1 MILKYEII
9 DNQYSTLRQV
19 LKNKWHISSRLLVK
33 LKKENAI
40 FVNDKNVYI
49 DYPLNIDDTIIVNID
64 FKEKSENIVETPM
77 ELNIIYEDEY
87 YIVINKPANMPV
99 HPSNLHYNDSLANGL
114 QYYYNRNN
122 IQTKIRPVNR
132 LDKDTSGVVIFAKNE
147 YIQESLITQMKTKTF
162 EKTYIAL
169 LEGNLETTSGTIN
182 APIARKEN
190 SIIERCIDSN
200 GDIAITHYKLIENKE
215 NCCVVE
221 FKLETGRTH
230 QIRVHSKYIGHPILG
245 DTLYGSASNKIDRQA
260 LHSYKVKFLHPILE
274 QDVEYMAT
282 IPEDMYKYLS

>member
-1 MILKYEII
+1 MILKYEVI
-9 DNQYSTLRQV
+9 DNQYTTLRQV

-40 FVNDKNVYI
+40 FVNDENVYI
-49 DYPLNIDDTIIVNID
+49 DYPLNVGYTIIVKMD
-64 FKEKSENIVETPM
+64 FKERSENIVETPM

-99 HPSNLHYNDSLANGL
+99 HPSSSHYTDSLANGL
-114 QYYYNRNN
+114 QYYYRQNN

-147 YIQESLITQMKTKTF
+147 YIQESLISQMKTKVF

-169 LEGNLETTSGTIN
+169 LEGNLEITSGTIN

-190 SIIERCIDSN
+190 SIIERCVHEQ
-200 GDIAITHYKLIENKE
+200 GDIAITHYKLIENKY
-215 NCCVVE
+215 NYCIVE
-221 FKLETGRTH
+221 FRLETGRTH
-230 QIRVHSKYIGHPILG
+230 QIRLHSQYISHPILG
-245 DTLYGSASNKIDRQA
+245 DTLYGTASKLINRQA
-260 LHSYKVKFLHPILE
+260 LHSYKVKFMHPILE
-274 QDVEYMAT
+274 QEVEHVAT
-282 IPEDMYKYLS
+282 IPNDISKCM

>member
-1 MILKYEII
+1 MILRYEIT

-19 LKNKWHISSRLLVK
+19 LKNKWNISSRLLVK

-40 FVNDKNVYI
+40 FVNNKNVYV
-49 DYPLNIDDTIIVNID
+49 DYPLNIGDCIIVNID

-99 HPSNLHYNDSLANGL
+99 HPSNSHYTDSLANGL
-114 QYYYNRNN
+114 QYYYNKNN

-147 YIQESLITQMKTKTF
+147 YIQESLIAQMKAKTF

-169 LEGNLETTSGTIN
+169 LEGNLKNTHATIS

-190 SIIERCIDSN
+190 SIIERCIN
-200 GDIAITHYKLIENKE
+200 EQGDIAITHYRLIENKE
-215 NCCVVE
+215 NYCVVE

-260 LHSYKVKFLHPILE
+260 LHSYKVQFLHPILE

-282 IPEDMYKYLS
+282 IPEDMYKYL

>member
-1 MILKYEII
+1 MILKYEVI
-9 DNQYSTLRQV
+9 NNRYSTLRQV

-40 FVNDKNVYI
+40 FVNNKNVYI
-49 DYPLNIDDTIIVNID
+49 DYPLNIGDNIIVNIN
-64 FKEKSENIVETPM
+64 FKETSENIVETPM

-99 HPSNLHYNDSLANGL
+99 HPSNSHYADSLANGL
-114 QYYYNRNN
+114 QYYYKKNN

-132 LDKDTSGVVIFAKNE
+132 LDKDTSGAVIFAKNE

-169 LEGNLETTSGTIN
+169 LEGNLENTHGTIN

-190 SIIERCIDSN
+190 SIIERCIDIN
-200 GDIAITHYKLIENKE
+200 GDIAITHYKLIENKH
-215 NCCVVE
+215 NYCIVE

-230 QIRVHSKYIGHPILG
+230 QIRVHSKHIEHPILG
-245 DTLYGSASNKIDRQA
+245 DTLYGTISDKIQRQA
-260 LHSYKVKFLHPILE
+260 LHSYKIKFTHPILE
-274 QDVEYMAT
+274 QDVEYVAT
-282 IPEDMYKYLS
+282 IPNDMRKCM